1 MNIKK
6 AVFPVAG
13 FGTRFLPATK
23 ATPKEMLPIVDKP
36 LIQYAVEE
44 AAKIGVEEFIFI
56 THHAKS
62 VIDKHFKHNE
72 NLYETLIKQ
81 GKENLADS
89 IKDIGGSNA
98 KFISVDQGQPKGLG
112 HAIGCANERE
122 DFQAL
127 KSELG
132 DLLFQVVFHAEM
144 ADEEGLFDLTD
155 VISELNDKLI
165 RRHPHVFSDKSAITA
180 SESLTIWE
188 DIKAEERKNLKYDSL
203 MDDVPKNLPSLTRA
217 KKLQKRAARVG
228 FDWPSSREVMA
239 KIQEE
244 ILELEIERK
253 ADNRENISEEI
264 GDILFTIVNLTRHFN
279 LDPEDIM
286 RKSNLKFE
294 NRFRAMENHAK
305 ENNVALD
312 KMNLEELEE
321 LWQKIK

>member
-1 MNIKK
+1 MNKLNDQLKELI
-6 AVFPVAG
+6 
-13 FGTRFLPATK
+13 ATFK
-23 ATPKEMLPIVDKP
+23 SLRDPNNGCAWDREQTFKSIASCS
-36 LIQYAVEE
+36 IEE
-44 AAKIGVEEFIFI
+44 A
-56 THHAKS
+56 
-62 VIDKHFKHNE
+62 
-72 NLYETLIKQ
+72 YEV
-81 GKENLADS
+81 AD
-89 IKDIGGSNA
+89 
-98 KFISVDQGQPKGLG
+98 
-112 HAIGCANERE
+112 AIERE

-228 FDWPSSREVMA
+228 FDWPSSREVMV

-264 GDILFTIVNLTRHFN
+264 GDILFTLVNLARHFN

>member
-1 MNIKK
+1 MNKLNEQLTELI
-6 AVFPVAG
+6 
-13 FGTRFLPATK
+13 ATFK
-23 ATPKEMLPIVDKP
+23 SLRDPKNGCAWDREQTFKSIASCS
-36 LIQYAVEE
+36 IEE
-44 AAKIGVEEFIFI
+44 A
-56 THHAKS
+56 
-62 VIDKHFKHNE
+62 
-72 NLYETLIKQ
+72 YEV
-81 GKENLADS
+81 AD
-89 IKDIGGSNA
+89 
-98 KFISVDQGQPKGLG
+98 
-112 HAIGCANERE
+112 AIERE

-144 ADEEGLFDLTD
+144 ADEEGLFNLTD
-155 VISELNDKLI
+155 VIAELNDKLV

-203 MDDVPKNLPSLTRA
+203 MDDVPRNLPSLTRA

-244 ILELEIERK
+244 IQELEIEHK
-253 ADNRENISEEI
+253 ADNRKNISEEI
-264 GDILFTIVNLTRHFN
+264 GDILFTLVNLTRHFN

-294 NRFRAMENHAK
+294 NRFRAMENYAK
-305 ENNVALD
+305 DNNIALD
-312 KMNLEELEE
+312 KMSLEELEE
-321 LWQKIK
+321 IWQQIK

>member
-1 MNIKK
+1 MNKLNDQLKELI
-6 AVFPVAG
+6 
-13 FGTRFLPATK
+13 ATFK
-23 ATPKEMLPIVDKP
+23 SLRDPNNGCAWDREQTFKSIASCS
-36 LIQYAVEE
+36 IEE
-44 AAKIGVEEFIFI
+44 A
-56 THHAKS
+56 
-62 VIDKHFKHNE
+62 
-72 NLYETLIKQ
+72 YEV
-81 GKENLADS
+81 AD
-89 IKDIGGSNA
+89 
-98 KFISVDQGQPKGLG
+98 
-112 HAIGCANERE
+112 AIERE

-180 SESLTIWE
+180 EDSLTIWE
-188 DIKAEERKNLKYDSL
+188 DIKAEERKNLKYHSL
-203 MDDVPKNLPSLTRA
+203 MDDVPRNLPSLTRA

-244 ILELEIERK
+244 MLELEIERK

-264 GDILFTIVNLTRHFN
+264 GDILFTLVNLTRHFN

-305 ENNVALD
+305 NNDLVLD
-312 KMNLEELEE
+312 KMSLEELEE
-321 LWQKIK
+321 IWQKIK